1 MPGEWL
7 ANNEYTSPAT
17 VNEIIALMGQNILRG
32 MLEEIRANLLMKLL
46 MFLTMSKLAYQFDG
60 LILIMLFMKTH
71 SALSNWKTLKLQH
84 CLLLLKISWFDALYL
99 SPFVG
104 DKHSID
110 KATWA
115 GFAME
120 YKHSWKRNQVKL
132 SLLYIHVF
140 NKPSKQCFLLQ
151 IATHWVSAEY
161 TD

>member
-71 SALSNWKTLKLQH
+71 SALSNWKTLKPPTLFTVIKDFLIRCSLPITFCRGQAFH
-84 CLLLLKISWFDALYL
+84 RQGNMSGFRNGVQALMKKESSQALFTLHSRVQQALKAMFFTSNCNALGLCRVY
-99 SPFVG
+99 
-104 DKHSID
+104 
-110 KATWA
+110 
-115 GFAME
+115 
-120 YKHSWKRNQVKL
+120 
-132 SLLYIHVF
+132 
-140 NKPSKQCFLLQ
+140 
-151 IATHWVSAEY
+151 
-161 TD
+161 